1 MDDIANIALICFLL
15 GAGVVATLVVITIYV
30 EFFLD

>member
-1 MDDIANIALICFLL
+1 MDDVLNIALLCLL
-15 GAGVVATLVVITIYV
+15 MGAGVVVTLVIITIYV

>member
-1 MDDIANIALICFLL
+1 MNILL
-15 GAGVVATLVVITIYV
+15 LCLLMGLGVIATLFIITIYV

>member
-1 MDDIANIALICFLL
+1 MNILL
-15 GAGVVATLVVITIYV
+15 LCLLMGAGVVATIVVITIYV

>member
-1 MDDIANIALICFLL
+1 MNILL
-15 GAGVVATLVVITIYV
+15 LCLLMGVGVVATIVVITIYV